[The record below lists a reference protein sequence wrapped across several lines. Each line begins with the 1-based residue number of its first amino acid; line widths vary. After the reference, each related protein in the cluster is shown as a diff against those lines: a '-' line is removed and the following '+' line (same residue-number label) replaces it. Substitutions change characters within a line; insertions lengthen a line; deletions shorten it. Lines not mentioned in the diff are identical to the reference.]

1 MEVGLFAALRDY
13 CFICLNNDYLFFNI
27 NFQNVN
33 QINVNIEELFLV
45 LRFAQ

>member
-1 MEVGLFAALRDY
+1 MEVGLFASLGDY
-13 CFICLNNDYLFFNI
+13 CFICLNSDYLFFNI

-45 LRFAQ
+45 LWFAQ